1 MNLDKNTLKIVF
13 KRYMLDNIKRDGVTA
28 LLDYLDSTDFFRAP
42 ASSKFHMACPGGL
55 VFHSI
60 KVYENL
66 MQLSEMK
73 TLRMYNKE
81 TIAIVGLLHDVCKV
95 NYYIEDTRNKKDP
108 VTGQWSA
115 VPFYNTDDSFPYGH
129 GEKSVYL
136 VSKYLKLTDEEA
148 MAMRWHMS
156 GWDSSSRGGE
166 GAINSAFEKYPLC
179 SLVAAADLMAT
190 YLDETRE

>member
-1 MNLDKNTLKIVF
+1 MSLDKLALKAQF
-13 KRYMLDNIKRDGVTA
+13 KRIMLDNVKREGLTT
-28 LLDYLDSTDFFRAP
+28 LLNYLDTTDFFSAP
-42 ASSKFHMACPGGL
+42 ASSKYHMACPGGL
-55 VFHSI
+55 VYHSL

-66 MQLSEMK
+66 VKLCEMK
-73 TLRMYNKE
+73 CPGEFDKE

-95 NYYIEDTRNKKDP
+95 NYYVEDTRNKKDP
-108 VTGQWSA
+108 ATGQWIA
-115 VPFYNTDDSFPYGH
+115 VPFYNTNDSFPYGH

-136 VSKYLKLTDEEA
+136 VNKYLKLTDEEA

-166 GAINSAFEKYPLC
+166 GAINAAFESYPLC
-179 SLVAAADLMAT
+179 SIVAAADLMST